1 MWRGGGEAEEG
12 ERRRWRKGE
21 GEEGE
26 AREWEGR
33 RGEEGEAREGAR
45 RRRDRQTD
53 RQVVIYGGEE
63 GKGGHWRSRWSRSRG
78 RGHHCAQPNAPNAL
92 RYKLHLLLIKL

>member
-1 MWRGGGEAEEG
+1 VWRGGGEAEEG

-63 GKGGHWRSRWSRSRG
+63 GKGGEGGYYGSQIVILSLFYINPAVFCSI
-78 RGHHCAQPNAPNAL
+78 CS
-92 RYKLHLLLIKL
+92 

>member
-26 AREWEGR
+26 AGEWEGR
-33 RGEEGEAREGAR
+33 SGE
-45 RRRDRQTD
+45 TP
-53 RQVVIYGGEE
+53 Y
-63 GKGGHWRSRWSRSRG
+63 
-78 RGHHCAQPNAPNAL
+78 
-92 RYKLHLLLIKL
+92 YKLHSLLIKL

>member
-26 AREWEGR
+26 AGEWEGR

-45 RRRDRQTD
+45 RRRDRQTLI
-53 RQVVIYGGEE
+53 QVTLIITT
-63 GKGGHWRSRWSRSRG
+63 
-78 RGHHCAQPNAPNAL
+78 
-92 RYKLHLLLIKL
+92 KLL